1 MNKCAMLKPLLT
13 LGPIG
18 YLPASGTCASLVT
31 LPFAF
36 LLAHALP
43 LSWYALVIAVGTCIS
58 CAFIYVCRAHFT
70 QQDPSEIVIDE
81 VFGCA
86 LACFALPALW
96 WAWAL
101 AFVLFRIFDIFK
113 FSIIGY
119 AEKLPGAFGIMADDL
134 IAGFLSAICVH
145 LMLYGIKVYS
155 AL

>member
-1 MNKCAMLKPLLT
+1 MLKPLLT

-18 YLPASGTCASLVT
+18 YLPAPGTCASLVT

-36 LLAHALP
+36 LLARVLP
-43 LSWYALVIAVGTCIS
+43 LSWYALVIIIGTCIS
-58 CAFIYVCRAHFT
+58 CVFINLCRAHFT
-70 QQDPSEIVIDE
+70 GKDPSEIVIDE

-96 WAWAL
+96 WAWVL
-101 AFVLFRIFDIFK
+101 AFVLFRIGDIFK

-119 AEKLPGAFGIMADDL
+119 AEKLPGALGIMADDL
-134 IAGFLSAICVH
+134 IAGLLSNLCVH
-145 LMLYGIKVYS
+145 GVLYGFKVYS